1 MGTND
6 VPLYNPNDGLYG
18 RGGGPYL
25 DEEQA
30 REAEIR
36 RARVEGREPDLENPG
51 AYAGIQ
57 LQTAAQM
64 IANRSLDV
72 NRVGVSGVMEP
83 GEDVFEKS
91 AKSKDTALKVQDKIP
106 AAAFDPKGLGK
117 KAAESREGVVNP
129 TDPNAAADDQMVFN
143 FDDKDGEAA
152 GADAKKAEDKVAADK
167 AKADAKKS
175 TSSSSTT
182 KSSTSTK

>member
-36 RARVEGREPDLENPG
+36 RARVEGREPDLDNPG

-64 IANRSLDV
+64 IANRNLDV
-72 NRVGVSGVMEP
+72 NRVGTSGVREP
-83 GEDVFEKS
+83 GEDVFKQS
-91 AKSKDTALKVQDKIP
+91 ADSDDTLLKVQDKIP

-129 TDPNAAADDQMVFN
+129 TDPNASSEDQLDFFADLDGN
-143 FDDKDGEAA
+143 DDKDA
-152 GADAKKAEDKVAADK
+152 GSSSK
-167 AKADAKKS
+167 
-175 TSSSSTT
+175 SSSSTPAKKT
-182 KSSTSTK
+182 AAKSSSSTK